1 MTWKLNVR
9 KRFVALSSQELK
21 MSEKLQK
28 LVLLCMFKAK
38 SSESEVMQEKCN
50 WLAKESLRR
59 YCNIVY
65 HVDGQLPRPIRLDKR
80 IASFTPSQCWNFF
93 ETRQGDLP
101 RLLQALRMPVECRF
115 KNGARMVGEEVMLR
129 GLYELVS
136 GEKQFNIAENV
147 FGREQSMQ
155 SRAFKYFILHVYRTF
170 FDLVHDNLQW
180 WWDNGFLHA
189 SRDAITAR
197 LRKLGWNGDNSVG
210 WFIDCNCLEVCRVGG
225 GPRGS
230 GPNATRWA
238 CNIQKAFYN
247 GWKSIHGLKHQTV
260 DIAHG
265 FTIDMYGPTSVRRND
280 LRLLGLSRINERMAA
295 MQVGGEPVTGYGDS
309 IYPHFSHM
317 RSCLRV
323 GGVGALDED
332 EVVDNDSYKS
342 VRISIEWNYM
352 NTSNLFRYLK
362 IFNKLRVMK
371 STVVCKIY
379 ILCTILRNCHIALYG
394 GISSNYFDIFL
405 PSDMLEKYMGV

>member
-1 MTWKLNVR
+1 
-9 KRFVALSSQELK
+9 
-21 MSEKLQK
+21 
-28 LVLLCMFKAK
+28 
-38 SSESEVMQEKCN
+38 
-50 WLAKESLRR
+50 
-59 YCNIVY
+59 
-65 HVDGQLPRPIRLDKR
+65 
-80 IASFTPSQCWNFF
+80 
-93 ETRQGDLP
+93 
-101 RLLQALRMPVECRF
+101 
-115 KNGARMVGEEVMLR
+115 MVGEEVMLR

-155 SRAFKYFILHVYRTF
+155 SRAFKYFIFHVYRTF

-317 RSCLRV
+317 RSCWRV

-362 IFNKLRVMK
+362 NLNKLRVMK

-379 ILCTILRNCHIALYG
+379 IVCTILRNCHIALYG
-394 GISSNYFDIFL
+394 GISSNYFDIVL
-405 PSDMLEKYMGV
+405 PSDMLEKYMRV